1 MATPAEPV
9 PSAIFRALR
18 SVDVDPD
25 LAYEAAEESRRQA
38 GENVIA
44 ALGAKIDSQGAGLEA
59 KIDSQVAA
67 LGAKV
72 DALSTRTD
80 AQVAELKA
88 QIDTQGARTDAQIA
102 EVKAEIDTQGARTD
116 AQIAEVKAEIA
127 AQGARIDAQIAEI
140 KAQGSRIE
148 DLRHVVWR
156 VIWPLIAL
164 LAVPIFGLLYEALA
178 R

>member
-9 PSAIFRALR
+9 TSAIFRALR

-44 ALGAKIDSQGAGLEA
+44 ALGAKIDA
-59 KIDSQVAA
+59 
-67 LGAKV
+67 
-72 DALSTRTD
+72 
-80 AQVAELKA
+80 
-88 QIDTQGARTDAQIA
+88 QGARTDAQIA
-102 EVKAEIDTQGARTD
+102 EVKAEIDAQGARTD

-148 DLRHVVWR
+148 DLRQVVWR

-164 LAVPIFGLLYEALA
+164 LAVPIFGLLYEALSG
-178 R
+178 

>member
-44 ALGAKIDSQGAGLEA
+44 ALGAKIDF
-59 KIDSQVAA
+59 QVAA

>member
-44 ALGAKIDSQGAGLEA
+44 ALGAKIDSQVAALGAKIDSQGVELGAKIDSQVAGLEA
-59 KIDSQVAA
+59 KIDSQVA
-67 LGAKV
+67 
-72 DALSTRTD
+72 
-80 AQVAELKA
+80 ELK
-88 QIDTQGARTDAQIA
+88 
-102 EVKAEIDTQGARTD
+102 
-116 AQIAEVKAEIA
+116 
-127 AQGARIDAQIAEI
+127 AEI
-140 KAQGSRIE
+140 KAQESLIE
-148 DLRHVVWR
+148 NLRQVVWR